1 MAVTSWR
8 PVTLRPALCAP
19 GCAAGP
25 GVSRPG
31 PAALAASRAPGGG
44 ISAARLPVRA
54 GSHLTPARTLLGVVV
69 VVGHVVLRVMPGV
82 RFRRLQLVAADR
94 DWGRP
99 LAEPAGDVLGGR
111 GDAVHR
117 GPAVEL
123 GDTRPCAVVHAV
135 ALEAPDGRTH

>member
-44 ISAARLPVRA
+44 ISADRLPVRA
-54 GSHLTPARTLLGVVV
+54 GSHLTPARTLLGRHGCLPWLLIGAPVRVPCHARLPV
-69 VVGHVVLRVMPGV
+69 MGLAETRQDTADCLGLAAVTLASPVPVPVGS
-82 RFRRLQLVAADR
+82 AAA
-94 DWGRP
+94 P
-99 LAEPAGDVLGGR
+99 LAAHVSP
-111 GDAVHR
+111 
-117 GPAVEL
+117 PS
-123 GDTRPCAVVHAV
+123 RPVR
-135 ALEAPDGRTH
+135 PYSSSI